1 MGEVALA
8 AVAAVPLT
16 AVPLTAVALLGVA
29 AEELEVELELESFV
43 ELVLFELF
51 EDFEDPLT
59 V

>member
-8 AVAAVPLT
+8 AMGVMAAVPL
-16 AVPLTAVALLGVA
+16 AAVALLGVA